1 MSSRHR
7 LVLTVLTSLLIVH
20 GAAGQAPSLSLADLL
35 SDLLIRDQINLV
47 ESRLAAATRTAETVA
62 FQGEIEYRKG
72 HFEEA
77 GKLYRS
83 ALQMSEKTARAH
95 FGLGKLAL
103 AKLKS
108 AEAVKLFSR
117 AIDLDAKEPIYRFY
131 ISDALMLEKKT
142 KEAERQLQEYLKM
155 NPRDPDRVPMAKAAL
170 DVFTAF
176 RGVEVG
182 LVEAPS
188 QPAPITLQKVLNLLF
203 TEVTINGQGPYRF
216 LIDTGATQTVVSEKL
231 ATKLGLKKI
240 ATNIMHGVGG
250 IGKLDSP
257 IFRADSLKIGDVT
270 VKNLPLGT
278 LSNPILD
285 QILDGIIGTPMLA
298 DFVITIDYPRSRIEL
313 AKKAPATGTV
323 VPVWCFSGLLLTA
336 VEVNGQHKGNF
347 LIDTGA
353 DATML
358 AQSMAGNLGVN
369 KNTPGAALNLPIG
382 GVGGL
387 DNGVLMV
394 PGVTLKTPMETKRFD
409 VLLAIELKDMS
420 SLIQTELSGVLG
432 YDSLKDYRVTLDYHK
447 AEIRLSR

>member
-1 MSSRHR
+1 MSSRH
-7 LVLTVLTSLLIVH
+7 LLALTALTSLLIIQ
-20 GAAGQAPSLSLADLL
+20 GAAGQSPAPVPPASLADLL
-35 SDLLIRDQINLV
+35 LLDQIKQL
-47 ESRLAAATRTAETVA
+47 ESRLATTSRTAETVA
-62 FQGEIEYRKG
+62 FQGEVEYRKG

-77 GKLYRS
+77 ERFYRS

-108 AEAVKLFSR
+108 ADAVKLFSR
-117 AIDLDAKEPIYRFY
+117 AIELDAKEPIYHFY
-131 ISDALMLEKKT
+131 ISDALTLERKT
-142 KEAERQLQEYLKM
+142 KEAEQQLQNYLRL
-155 NPRDPDRVPMAKAAL
+155 NPTDPDRVPMAKAAL

-182 LVEAPS
+182 QIDAPA
-188 QPAPITLQKVLNLLF
+188 QPAPITFQKVLNLLF

-216 LIDTGATQTVVSEKL
+216 LIDTGATETVVTEKL

-250 IGKLDSP
+250 EGKLDSP
-257 IFRADSLKIGDVT
+257 IFRADSLKLGDVT
-270 VKNLPLGT
+270 LKNLPLGT

-285 QILDGIIGTPMLA
+285 QVLDGIIGTPMLA

-313 AKKAPATGTV
+313 AKKAPETGTA
-323 VPVWCFSGLLLTA
+323 VPVWCFSGLLLIP
-336 VEVNGQHKGNF
+336 VEVNGQYKGNF

-353 DATML
+353 DTTML
-358 AQSMAGNLGVN
+358 AQAMAANLGVN

-387 DNGVLMV
+387 DDGVLMV
-394 PGVTLKTPMETKRFD
+394 PGVTMKSPLETKRFD
-409 VLLAIELKDMS
+409 VLLAVDLKDMS

-432 YDSLKDYRVTLDYHK
+432 YDSLKDYRLTIDYRK
-447 AEIRLSR
+447 AEIRLSK

>member
-1 MSSRHR
+1 MSSRHL
-7 LVLTVLTSLLIVH
+7 LVVTALTSLLIVQR
-20 GAAGQAPSLSLADLL
+20 AAAAQAPSLSLADLIL
-35 SDLLIRDQINLV
+35 QDQVQQI
-47 ESRLAAATRTAETVA
+47 EARLAAAPKTADTVA
-62 FQGEIEYRKG
+62 FQGEVEYRKG
-72 HFEEA
+72 RFEEA
-77 GKLYRS
+77 DKFYRS
-83 ALQMSEKTARAH
+83 ALQMSDKTARAH

-108 AEAVKLFSR
+108 ADAVKLFSR

-131 ISDALMLEKKT
+131 ISEALTLERKN
-142 KEAERQLQEYLKM
+142 KEAEQQLQEYLKL
-155 NPRDPDRVPMAKAAL
+155 NPVDPDRVPMAKAAL
-170 DVFTAF
+170 DVIAAF
-176 RGVEVG
+176 RGVEMGQVD
-182 LVEAPS
+182 APA
-188 QPAPITLQKVLNLLF
+188 QPAPITFQKTLNLLF

-250 IGKLDSP
+250 DGKLDSP

-285 QILDGIIGTPMLA
+285 QILDGIIGTPMLS

-313 AKKAPATGTV
+313 AKKGPETGTV
-323 VPVWCFSGLLLTA
+323 VPVWCFSGLLLA
-336 VEVNGQHKGNF
+336 RVEVNGQHPGNF

-353 DATML
+353 DTTML
-358 AQSMAGNLGVN
+358 AHSMAGKLGVN

-387 DNGVLMV
+387 DAGVLMV
-394 PGVTLKTPMETKRFD
+394 PAVTLKTPVETKRFD

-420 SLIQTELSGVLG
+420 ALIQTELSGVLG

-447 AEIRLSR
+447 AEIRLSK